1 MLQADVEAIARQLA
15 RGATPP
21 PSRLNGLRSKLER
34 LAPVLLALNA
44 RGDGVAGASEQTRRL
59 LHRVRA
65 RFGNAQ
71 VATAGLIVALRR
83 SGLQGPAALALMREL
98 EGFGAIGHGL
108 DFTPGALL
116 LAPTP
121 APIVPAPAAAALAHT
136 SGTSPSEP
144 TVARPEA
151 GDAPRAGDAPK
162 DASRQPPGSRSFAG
176 GSSSASAGG
185 ALSAAGIAAL
195 AALLLGLALPR
206 LLTRLQLFPSRGH
219 AVALVLAVE
228 RPG

>member
-21 PSRLNGLRSKLER
+21 PSRLNGLRSRLER

-65 RFGNAQ
+65 RLGEAQ
-71 VATAGLIVALRR
+71 VGTAGLIVALRR

-98 EGFGAIGHGL
+98 ESFGAIGHGL

-121 APIVPAPAAAALAHT
+121 APIVPAPAAVVLTHT

-162 DASRQPPGSRSFAG
+162 GASQQPPGSWSFAG

>member
-1 MLQADVEAIARQLA
+1 
-15 RGATPP
+15 
-21 PSRLNGLRSKLER
+21 LNRLRSSLER
-34 LAPVLLALNA
+34 LAPVLLALDA
-44 RGDGVAGASEQTRRL
+44 RGDGVVGASEQTRRL

-65 RFGNAQ
+65 RLGKAQ

-83 SGLQGPAALALMREL
+83 SGLQGPAAVALMREL
-98 EGFGAIGHGL
+98 ESFGAIGHGL
-108 DFTPGALL
+108 DLTPGALL
-116 LAPTP
+116 APAP
-121 APIVPAPAAAALAHT
+121 APIIPAPAAVLLTHT

-144 TVARPEA
+144 SVARPEA
-151 GDAPRAGDAPK
+151 GDAPRAGDAPNG
-162 DASRQPPGSRSFAG
+162 ASQQPPGSWSFAG

-185 ALSAAGIAAL
+185 ALSAGIAAL

-206 LLTRLQLFPSRGH
+206 LLTRLQLFPGRGH